1 MFYSGIYQVLTMVSF
16 SGLMKVQREKGIM
29 WVWETERQT
38 VKEEGKGGEEAKVF
52 VYKGGGERTLLRGD
66 RGSETELAQWKHSE
80 ESHRLG
86 FVCLAVGTARRLSV
100 WPNALFLQSSGISQ
114 ASTISL
120 DKGMELFSLS
130 HQQLGLS
137 TIRPIGPKLLSY
149 RQLTEANT
157 GTRRSCCCFMR
168 LP

>member
-1 MFYSGIYQVLTMVSF
+1 
-16 SGLMKVQREKGIM
+16 MKETLGGRE
-29 WVWETERQT
+29 
-38 VKEEGKGGEEAKVF
+38 KGGEEGKVF
-52 VYKGGGERTLLRGD
+52 FCKGGGERTLLSGD
-66 RGSETELAQWKHSE
+66 RDAETENSHTVKTLR

-100 WPNALFLQSSGISQ
+100 WPVALFLQSSGISP
-114 ASTISL
+114 ASAISP

-137 TIRPIGPKLLSY
+137 TIRPIGPKPLCY

-157 GTRRSCCCFMR
+157 GNPALMLPVLCDSHSGRRI
-168 LP
+168 L